1 MVPQLWRDLSPDA
14 AVAATATAMGSAAYA
29 WLSQSQYRSF
39 RRCDAVPAVCVYRDR
54 LECLARRRQRAWA
67 WASPVT
73 PQPCSVNRPVATVW
87 KCSNSGACN
96 PRNDDNGNIFFNSV
110 VVPGGGHTHT
120 SSSNNS
126 NIGSSSTSCFAA
138 VST

>member
-54 LECLARRRQRAWA
+54 LECLARAAGLGAAMLSQSAGGNSLEMQQQRRMQ
-67 WASPVT
+67 SPE
-73 PQPCSVNRPVATVW
+73 
-87 KCSNSGACN
+87 
-96 PRNDDNGNIFFNSV
+96 
-110 VVPGGGHTHT
+110 
-120 SSSNNS
+120 
-126 NIGSSSTSCFAA
+126 
-138 VST
+138 